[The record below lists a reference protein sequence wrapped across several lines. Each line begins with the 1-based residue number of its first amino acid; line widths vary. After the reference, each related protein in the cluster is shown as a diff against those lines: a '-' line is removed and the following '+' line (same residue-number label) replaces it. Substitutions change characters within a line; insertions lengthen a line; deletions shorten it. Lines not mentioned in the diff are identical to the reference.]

1 MLNSN
6 LGQLCGPRCKDLKV
20 AQPEKYGWEPRRLL
34 DQLTDVYLH
43 LDFPPFLAAVAR
55 DERSYR
61 PQLFADAA
69 ARMRRACVKP
79 QPRLERFEQL
89 VARIAAAAEQARRH
103 ADYADAPDEFRDPL
117 MDTLMEEPVV
127 LPSGHVVDKATIV
140 RHLLNS
146 STDPFNRQPL
156 TEEMLRPGSEN
167 SATMNASEKC
177 PTELSQVS
185 GQGHVAPTSSSEQV
199 CGPNEASPHHPEL
212 LSLLRSIQSSQ
223 LEHSSQLSAISAWIS
238 ARSAV
243 VDEEAQEI
251 AIPRTLDA
259 FKQFDNSV
267 MKSKELQKQLVIST
281 F

>member
-1 MLNSN
+1 MATFKDPSDPLQELVDRLAAMLNSN

-55 DERSYR
+55 DERSYQ

-79 QPRLERFEQL
+79 QPRLEQFEQL
-89 VARIAAAAEQARRH
+89 VARIAAAAEQARRQ

-156 TEEMLRPGSEN
+156 TEDMLRPG
-167 SATMNASEKC
+167 
-177 PTELSQVS
+177 
-185 GQGHVAPTSSSEQV
+185 
-199 CGPNEASPHHPEL
+199 
-212 LSLLRSIQSSQ
+212 
-223 LEHSSQLSAISAWIS
+223 EHSKWH
-238 ARSAV
+238 
-243 VDEEAQEI
+243 
-251 AIPRTLDA
+251 
-259 FKQFDNSV
+259 N
-267 MKSKELQKQLVIST
+267 
-281 F
+281 